1 MGSAVKTIIKKFINE
16 LMTKNKSEN
25 LVFSVSVPV
34 LKAKH
39 QMSLDVNYLDEG
51 EICLERDSHA
61 EEAYKYGLE

>member
-1 MGSAVKTIIKKFINE
+1 
-16 LMTKNKSEN
+16 MTKNKSEN